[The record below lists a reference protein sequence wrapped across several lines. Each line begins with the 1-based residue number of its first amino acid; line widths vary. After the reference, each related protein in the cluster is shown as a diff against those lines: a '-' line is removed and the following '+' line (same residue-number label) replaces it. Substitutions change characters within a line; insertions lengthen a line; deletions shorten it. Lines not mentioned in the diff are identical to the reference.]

1 MVRWISERLTVVS
14 AVWLAVGLAFSAF
27 VIWAFFEL
35 ADEVL
40 EGDSRAFD
48 RAVLLWIQDTFPDWL
63 DGPMRLV
70 TALGYYYVVVPLLV
84 MAVFVFYRRGWR
96 LSAVLLA
103 VSTGGSIVLTTVL
116 KGVFQR
122 ARPELFDSGYQAS
135 FYSFPS
141 GHATVA
147 VGFYGML
154 TVILAYR
161 LRGRA
166 RWAVAVSWVARRA
179 PDRAF
184 QALPRRALPDRHTR
198 RLPLGPPVAGLRRGC
213 LRAVALGQGLEGG
226 RVWPRRRIVSS
237 PDGEHPPSHRAVRNL
252 LVFFGVMVE
261 SMGVPLPGETIL
273 IAPAS

>member
-1 MVRWISERLTVVS
+1 MLKSNREIVRWISERLTVVA
-14 AVWLAVGLAFSAF
+14 AVWLAVGLAVSTF

-48 RAVLLWIQDTFPDWL
+48 KAVLLWIHNNFPDWL
-63 DGPMRLV
+63 NEPMRLV
-70 TALGYYYVVVPLLV
+70 TALGYYYVVVPLLAV
-84 MAVFVFYRRGWR
+84 AVFVLYRRGWR
-96 LSAVLLA
+96 LSAVLLV
-103 VSTGGSIVLTTVL
+103 VSTGGSFVLTTVL

-161 LRGRA
+161 LGGAA
-166 RWAVAVSWVARRA
+166 RWAVAFCGVLVVLLIGLSRLYLGVHYPTDVIAGYLS
-179 PDRAF
+179 
-184 QALPRRALPDRHTR
+184 ALLWLVCVGSVYALWLSVR
-198 RLPLGPPVAGLRRGC
+198 GLR
-213 LRAVALGQGLEGG
+213 AA
-226 RVWPRRRIVSS
+226 
-237 PDGEHPPSHRAVRNL
+237 
-252 LVFFGVMVE
+252 E
-261 SMGVPLPGETIL
+261 SGHDAG
-273 IAPAS
+273 

>member
-1 MVRWISERLTVVS
+1 MLKSNREIIRWISERLT
-14 AVWLAVGLAFSAF
+14 AVAAVGLAAGLAVSAF

-48 RAVLLWIQDTFPDWL
+48 RAVLLWIHDTFSDWL
-63 DGPMRLV
+63 NEPMRLV
-70 TALGYYYVVVPLLV
+70 TALGNVYIVVPLLAV
-84 MAVFVFYRRGWR
+84 AVFVFYRRGWR
-96 LSAVLLA
+96 LSAVLLV

-122 ARPELFDSGYQAS
+122 TRPELIESGYQAS

-161 LRGRA
+161 WRGAA
-166 RWAVAVSWVARRA
+166 RWAVAVC
-179 PDRAF
+179 
-184 QALPRRALPDRHTR
+184 
-198 RLPLGPPVAGLRRGC
+198 G
-213 LRAVALGQGLEGG
+213 
-226 RVWPRRRIVSS
+226 
-237 PDGEHPPSHRAVRNL
+237 L
-252 LVFFGVMVE
+252 LVVLLIGFSRLYLGVHYPTDIIAGYLSALLWLVCVGGVYALWLSVRGWRAAE
-261 SMGVPLPGETIL
+261 SGRDAG
-273 IAPAS
+273 